1 MQDRASYDFSAVPL
15 NKVMRK
21 GKSPGKESQ
30 HLREFAPKL
39 RAVGGA
45 CANMIGTK
53 RQNAKI

>member
-30 HLREFAPKL
+30 RLREFAPRLSRHDL
-39 RAVGGA
+39 RL
-45 CANMIGTK
+45 CEYDRDEKTK
-53 RQNAKI
+53 R